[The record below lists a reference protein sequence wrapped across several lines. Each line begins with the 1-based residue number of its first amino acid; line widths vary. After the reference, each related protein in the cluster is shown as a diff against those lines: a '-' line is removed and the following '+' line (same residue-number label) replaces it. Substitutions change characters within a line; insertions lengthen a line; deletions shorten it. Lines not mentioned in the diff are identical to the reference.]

1 MKKLATLMIYSIII
15 AFFICSAISC
25 KKEKPTY
32 YIPQE
37 IKDYVMFP
45 EGSYWIYED
54 SITGN
59 IDSIFLLESNTLIFN
74 PDNSSFKYEKLRQ
87 SFFSSQMFDIQLK
100 GESYLSVPDGK
111 FYEYQGPGKFVLYGH
126 GITFDSLNIMNQ
138 FYYNVY
144 MPKSEN
150 HWIDA
155 EFYWVKH
162 VGLIKKKYDNK
173 NWLLKAFYI
182 NNQ

>member
-1 MKKLATLMIYSIII
+1 MKTKTLLLLAIAWLLIIGTN
-15 AFFICSAISC
+15 C

-32 YIPQE
+32 YMPQE
-37 IKDYVMFP
+37 FKDYVMFP

-74 PDNSSFKYEKLRQ
+74 FDKNGLKYEKLIQ
-87 SFFSSQMFDIQLK
+87 SFFSSQMIDIQLK
-100 GESYLSVPDGK
+100 GESYLWVSDAK
-111 FYEYQGPGKFVLYGH
+111 FYEYQGPGKFLLYGQ
-126 GITFDSLNIMNQ
+126 GITYDSLNIMNQ
-138 FYYNVY
+138 IYYNVY

-150 HWIDA
+150 NWIDA

-162 VGLIKKKYDNK
+162 VGLIKKKYNNK
-173 NWLLKAFYI
+173 NWILKSYYI